1 MALTRIYNNQITN
14 ATIYANA
21 KIVPGSIVGSLFNSN
36 LTFTSDVTI
45 TGNLTV
51 LGNNKVTSLS
61 STNTFVNDPLIVLN
75 NGFTGSNS
83 YDEGL
88 VFNRGAGYNA
98 AFIWNEYNSE
108 FRFISNTSEQ
118 GTTYGQINQNTLGNV
133 RVGNLNVN
141 YSAEVAGNVDAG
153 SGITTQGNIF
163 VNGTAVG
170 SIRTASTTFNLL
182 NDTATTIN
190 KFGAATLITQGATT
204 GTFVVNN
211 PTVVGTQTTQ
221 NVFNANATTVNA
233 FQAAT
238 TANIGAT
245 TGTLQINNP
254 TVVGYNTT
262 QNLWNTAAT
271 TVNAFGAAQTIN
283 MGAAGGLTTLAGNLQ
298 VNQNVII
305 NGNLLVQGNIFSVN
319 SSTLDTEGAIL
330 NINTG
335 ANGAPLSA
343 NIFTDSGIMSHFYN
357 GSDTSL
363 FFGRKNL
370 TGYFTV
376 LNSATFSNV
385 TGNVTGTTGFVNANL
400 IVNNGGVITLLSG
413 AQIIGGGDLN
423 SNVIYPESIAQ
434 FTSNANL
441 TSKISI
447 QNISTGTQAKAEF
460 SVIATSGSNTAGYI
474 STGIVGS
481 SGSSS
486 IYNPNDGY
494 TRVYQGNLFLTT
506 ASVGKNI
513 YLAAGAQQI
522 ANIVAYADGLYGN
535 LNVVANNQSTS
546 ATTGALTV
554 VGGVGIGGNLYVG
567 YSGIGKISATLLN
580 SQNSAGVFY
589 APTTQSLVINS
600 GSYAGNTAT
609 VPGVTLAVRATDSI
623 WLPVGTTAQ
632 RPSSTGNVDLQGMIR
647 FSTSTGTI
655 EWCTASGNPGTW
667 TGPGSSNTLIYD
679 GQYTGD
685 GTTTVF
691 TVNNAST
698 TNATI
703 VSINGVVQA
712 PSISYAMSGGNLT
725 FTEAPSV
732 GDLIDVRT
740 LTTTSTVT
748 SLTSSNGFVA
758 LDVSNAFNLYANIIA
773 GASSSVTRLAIDN
786 TGHVNFVNNTSIV
799 VYNSIQNA
807 PLASTPV
814 LLDTWTQTIYTAA
827 KYVIGARVGSTN
839 MESFEARVVTDGVGN
854 AYISTYGIVNNGTT
868 FSTLSANVVGG
879 NVNVYYTS
887 TIAQANVRI
896 LPTYIAV

>member
-1 MALTRIYNNQITN
+1 MC
-14 ATIYANA
+14 
-21 KIVPGSIVGSLFNSN
+21 
-36 LTFTSDVTI
+36 
-45 TGNLTV
+45 
-51 LGNNKVTSLS
+51 
-61 STNTFVNDPLIVLN
+61 
-75 NGFTGSNS
+75 
-83 YDEGL
+83 
-88 VFNRGAGYNA
+88 
-98 AFIWNEYNSE
+98 
-108 FRFISNTSEQ
+108 
-118 GTTYGQINQNTLGNV
+118 
-133 RVGNLNVN
+133 
-141 YSAEVAGNVDAG
+141 
-153 SGITTQGNIF
+153 
-163 VNGTAVG
+163 
-170 SIRTASTTFNLL
+170 IR
-182 NDTATTIN
+182 D
-190 KFGAATLITQGATT
+190 
-204 GTFVVNN
+204 
-211 PTVVGTQTTQ
+211 
-221 NVFNANATTVNA
+221 
-233 FQAAT
+233 
-238 TANIGAT
+238 
-245 TGTLQINNP
+245 
-254 TVVGYNTT
+254 
-262 QNLWNTAAT
+262 
-271 TVNAFGAAQTIN
+271 
-283 MGAAGGLTTLAGNLQ
+283 
-298 VNQNVII
+298 
-305 NGNLLVQGNIFSVN
+305 
-319 SSTLDTEGAIL
+319 
-330 NINTG
+330 
-335 ANGAPLSA
+335 
-343 NIFTDSGIMSHFYN
+343 
-357 GSDTSL
+357 
-363 FFGRKNL
+363 R
-370 TGYFTV
+370 
-376 LNSATFSNV
+376 
-385 TGNVTGTTGFVNANL
+385 
-400 IVNNGGVITLLSG
+400 LSG

-481 SGSSS
+481 SGASS

-827 KYVIGARVGSTN
+827 KYLIGARVGSTN

>member
-481 SGSSS
+481 SGASS

-712 PSISYAMSGGNLT
+712 PSISYAMSGSSLT
-725 FTEAPSV
+725 FTEAPAV

-786 TGHVNFVNNTSIV
+786 TGHVNFVNNNSIV